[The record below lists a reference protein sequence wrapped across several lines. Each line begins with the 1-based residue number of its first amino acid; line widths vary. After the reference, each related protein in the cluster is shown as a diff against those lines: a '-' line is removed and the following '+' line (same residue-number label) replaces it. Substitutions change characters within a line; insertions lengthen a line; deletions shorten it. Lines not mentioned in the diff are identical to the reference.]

1 MAQEEE
7 ILAKADEEIEEPE
20 DLDVTE
26 IKADGKL
33 IVQEEMAEGHVS
45 LHACEWFVYLAV
57 CILLITHA
65 CTVKLFWSALGGNH
79 PILFWVTFLT
89 FIFGYHI
96 LASSQVGSFG
106 HSFLQLILTCFSR
119 SGSVAGQMHIPN
131 LDLSM

>member
-26 IKADGKL
+26 TKADGKL

-45 LHACEWFVYLAV
+45 LHAREWFVYLAV
-57 CILLITHA
+57 CILLIIHA

-79 PILFWVTFLT
+79 PILFWVTFLA

-96 LASSQVGSFG
+96 MASSQVRTSTFRPRP
-106 HSFLQLILTCFSR
+106 SSILKGFSR
-119 SGSVAGQMHIPN
+119 SG
-131 LDLSM
+131 

>member
-45 LHACEWFVYLAV
+45 LHACEWSVYLSAY
-57 CILLITHA
+57 ILLITHA

-79 PILFWVTFLT
+79 PILFWVTFLV

-96 LASSQVGSFG
+96 LASSQVRISTFRL
-106 HSFLQLILTCFSR
+106 HPPMILTGFSR
-119 SGSVAGQMHIPN
+119 SG
-131 LDLSM
+131 